1 MTPTKFLGAATALA
15 LLFFAPVAAHADTY
29 VPDAASQD
37 FAGSAGGWTETSAS
51 SGTCVPSLL
60 CPAVTNDWTGGGA
73 DGNGYIRTQFGTT
86 VATLNGTSTGTWDS
100 PAFTY
105 KGNGGSVPA
114 TATFDMNMRSDVADL
129 LSTSQL
135 NDSSYRV
142 DLVDVA
148 SGAQVSVVP
157 PTVLSANTSWTAIQS
172 ASINP
177 ALLALGRS
185 YRIRISTSYHSAGAV
200 TAAGEIGYDNVR
212 LKTAGT
218 AANGGNGG
226 SGSNGGSGVTSISQ
240 LRDLTTSTILPGSA
254 KLVGNKLK
262 LKLRCPALA
271 SPKSCKVQVQGLA
284 KGKFSKAATARK
296 IVTIKPGKT
305 RTVKIRVKAKYLAA
319 YQVAKKVWVKSTVR
333 VGNVRVTVRKRVKLT
348 H

>member
-1 MTPTKFLGAATALA
+1 MTHRKLLGAATAFA
-15 LLFFAPVAAHADTY
+15 LLSFAPVAAHADTY
-29 VPDAASQD
+29 TPDAASQD
-37 FAGSAGGWTETSAS
+37 FAGSAAGWTETSAS
-51 SGTCVPSLL
+51 SGTCLPALL
-60 CPAVTNDWTGGGA
+60 CPTVTNDWTGGGA

-86 VATLNGTSTGTWDS
+86 VATLNGTSTGAWDS

-105 KGNGGSVPA
+105 KGNGGNVPA

-157 PTVLSANTSWTAIQS
+157 PTLLSANTSWTAIQT

-185 YRIRISTSYHSAGAV
+185 YKIRISTSYHSAGAI

-218 AANGGNGG
+218 AANGG
-226 SGSNGGSGVTSISQ
+226 SGSNGGSGITSISQ
-240 LRDLTTSTILPGSA
+240 LRDLTMSTILPGSA

-262 LKLRCPALA
+262 LKLRCPAVA
-271 SPKSCKVQVQGLA
+271 SPKACKIQVQGLA

-305 RTVKIRVKAKYLAA
+305 RTVKIRVKAKYLAT

-333 VGNVRVTVRKRVKLT
+333 VGNVRVTVRKRVKLK